1 MGEEIAEYIVRELGR
16 HRPEDEVIFAVARR
30 ENLNWDEAQ
39 RLVQDVKFK
48 QRGRVARRQ
57 SPLLLTV
64 GVGTIIGGL
73 ALSGYVVVATLDGLI
88 ILLPGVMIP
97 YLGNVVYFLTG
108 LAMIAGSA
116 YGMGRVL
123 SDALEH

>member
-1 MGEEIAEYIVRELGR
+1 VGQEITEYIVRELGR

-39 RLVQDVKFK
+39 RLVQDVKFN

-57 SPLLLTV
+57 SLLLLTV

-73 ALSGYVVVATLDGLI
+73 ALSGYVAVATLDGLI
-88 ILLPGVMIP
+88 IFLPGVMIP

-123 SDALEH
+123 SDALER